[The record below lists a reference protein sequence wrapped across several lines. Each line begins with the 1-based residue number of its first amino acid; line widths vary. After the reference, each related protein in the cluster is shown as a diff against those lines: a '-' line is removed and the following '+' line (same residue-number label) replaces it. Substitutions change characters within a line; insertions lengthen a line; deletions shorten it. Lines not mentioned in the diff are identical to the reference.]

1 MFPNVLVSINKWSTY
16 FKVTTTV
23 LKRLCRYF
31 YYLQHAHN
39 IQLRELNNKG
49 ARAKKMAQA
58 IFLNI

>member
-1 MFPNVLVSINKWSTY
+1 MFQNVLVSIKKWSTY

-23 LKRLCRYF
+23 LMPLYRHF

-39 IQLRELNNKG
+39 MQLRELNNKG
-49 ARAKKMAQA
+49 ARAKTMAQA